1 MKGRINPLYILLIS
15 LVTTDGL
22 KVAMK
27 EPLISVLRG
36 ANVTIP
42 CEISEFTPG
51 KTITV
56 SWSKSQNGINS
67 DVYSFIPGR
76 PQAFRQG
83 CEMGEES
90 AIQKGNAALHIPRA
104 QFSDD
109 GQYTC
114 TVIVTPESS
123 DGRSIL
129 QVSAA
134 PSAVLTTGDTVS
146 VELENEKVVSCEV
159 SNFYPK
165 NITIQWVRH
174 DRDSKCV
181 VLERETCTGDSV
193 VNTDGTFSVTSHLT
207 LYPALQDSGYRYSCL
222 VKHRSLHQ
230 DLMKNFTL
238 TVTEKEDNSGTIVG
252 ALVATILTMLLLLAG
267 VLYYEAIKKD
277 PPTISEIVGSEQL
290 IDMTRTTLTFTVQNF
305 KPNDLEICVCLTRRG
320 EEAKRIH
327 TWRSRAQTPPV
338 RVMRD
343 QDAGGASVN
352 IDIEQQ
358 SLMNGAANH
367 TQGPLHLEMTPVMT
381 PNRSGL
387 LRFIHWQRLCTFSCL
402 CSVHITPSYS
412 EDNGA
417 ELSVHVSHPA
427 LAEATSMTRTLRVT
441 GVAPTLLKIVR
452 PAHVAHE
459 EQTMLTCPILGF
471 KPRTLQVTWLKKD
484 HSGREMEL
492 VTWNSTD
499 GRSTN
504 QIHDITEQEHEDKS
518 YNILSAL
525 MIRPTIRED
534 DGVSYVCKA
543 YHPATE
549 KWAEE
554 TVVLEVTA
562 APVLDPIKQI
572 EEKIRVGD
580 PMKLSCKIHSFYPA
594 SLQVTWYRDA
604 DQVLPHVVTD
614 ALPDLSGLYHVTSF
628 MTYTPTPKDRGKTF
642 RCEVKHGR
650 SGASRTVT
658 WDLENLVSAP
668 QVSDIRCSPP
678 SPDFGSLVTLSC
690 DVSEMYPKD
699 HKVQWYKSRTMV
711 SPNVCTEPF
720 QEDPESGTFR
730 GTIALKFTAD
740 NTCHQENFRLALT
753 HCGKTIERQI
763 RLMLGASSG
772 LPVLGDLISDPSS
785 PRYGHPV
792 TLRCQVT
799 NSNPQDIEVTWLKG
813 EKPLE
818 KREGIQKQIPEKDG
832 SISCSLQIMA
842 TALDCGKP
850 YSCSVTHRSTNMTL
864 KKSHYLPLPD
874 KAPTFSDITV
884 RPERLVA
891 GKEATFT
898 VMISGFTPEIRVKW
912 YKDFNP
918 FPSDFVTT
926 RDPEVGA
933 DSLCRCSSSLRFT
946 PQDGDHQASIRCEAT
961 HSVTKKVHEQLYR
974 LHLSGRTSGERPP
987 PATRPPRSV
996 KTSGIQ
1002 CLPEHPRVGDPV
1014 TLTCY
1019 VDGCDAED
1027 SVFSWTKGMF
1037 PIEGDVQNTPDGSG
1051 SVSTVTFTAQET
1063 DRDCAITC
1071 EVTYN
1076 LQTREEY
1083 FTLKL
1088 Q

>member
-15 LVTTDGL
+15 LVTTDCL
-22 KVAMK
+22 RVTMK
-27 EPLISVLRG
+27 KPLISVMKEED
-36 ANVTIP
+36 VTIP
-42 CEISEFTPG
+42 CEFSEFSPDRIINVHWTKSEDG
-51 KTITV
+51 KSV
-56 SWSKSQNGINS
+56 G
-67 DVYSFIPGR
+67 VYNFIPGKSE
-76 PQAFRQG
+76 AFRQG
-83 CEMGEES
+83 CYMEEES
-90 AIQKGNAALHIPRA
+90 AIQRGNAALHIPRA

-109 GQYTC
+109 SQYIC
-114 TVIVTPESS
+114 TVIVTPESKE
-123 DGRSIL
+123 GRSIL

-134 PSAVLTTGDTVS
+134 PSAVLTPGDTVS

-174 DRDSKCV
+174 ERDSKCV
-181 VLERETCTGDSV
+181 VLERGTCTGDSV
-193 VNTDGTFSVTSHLT
+193 IIADGTFSVTSHLT

-252 ALVATILTMLLLLAG
+252 ALVATILTMLLLLTG

-290 IDMTRTTLTFTVQNF
+290 IDMTRTTLTFNVQNF
-305 KPNDLEICVCLTRRG
+305 KPNDLEIFVYLTRRG
-320 EEAKRIH
+320 EEMKKIH

-367 TQGPLHLEMTPVMT
+367 TQGPLHLEMIPAVT

-387 LRFIHWQRLCTFSCL
+387 LRFIHWQRLCTFSCQ
-402 CSVHITPSYS
+402 CCVHITPSYS

-417 ELSVHVSHPA
+417 EMSVHVSHPA
-427 LAEATSMTRTLRVT
+427 LAEAISTMRTLRVT

-459 EQTMLTCPILGF
+459 EQTTLTCPILGF

-504 QIHDITEQEHEDKS
+504 QSHDITEQEHEDKS

-554 TVVLEVTA
+554 TVVLEVT
-562 APVLDPIKQI
+562 
-572 EEKIRVGD
+572 
-580 PMKLSCKIHSFYPA
+580 
-594 SLQVTWYRDA
+594 
-604 DQVLPHVVTD
+604 
-614 ALPDLSGLYHVTSF
+614 
-628 MTYTPTPKDRGKTF
+628 
-642 RCEVKHGR
+642 
-650 SGASRTVT
+650 
-658 WDLENLVSAP
+658 VSAP

-699 HKVQWYKSRTMV
+699 LKVQWYKGQTKMAS
-711 SPNVCTEPF
+711 NVPEEPF

-740 NTCHQENFRLALT
+740 NTCHQEDFSIALS
-753 HCGKTIERQI
+753 HCRKIIEKKI
-763 RLMLGASSG
+763 KLILGASSG

-799 NSNPQDIEVTWLKG
+799 NSKLQDIEVTWLKG

-974 LHLSGRTSGERPP
+974 LHLSGKSSGERPP

-1014 TLTCY
+1014 TLTCC

-1027 SVFSWTKGMF
+1027 SVFSWSKGMF
-1037 PIEGDVQNTPDGSG
+1037 PIESDVKNTPDGSG

>member
-554 TVVLEVTA
+554 TVVLEVT
-562 APVLDPIKQI
+562 
-572 EEKIRVGD
+572 
-580 PMKLSCKIHSFYPA
+580 
-594 SLQVTWYRDA
+594 
-604 DQVLPHVVTD
+604 
-614 ALPDLSGLYHVTSF
+614 
-628 MTYTPTPKDRGKTF
+628 
-642 RCEVKHGR
+642 
-650 SGASRTVT
+650 
-658 WDLENLVSAP
+658 VSAP